1 MIEPARPRSDA
12 EAMSTR
18 VIGAGD
24 FAVMLEIVGRDA
36 FMDLMIDA
44 LRQRFESFD
53 ANEVQARERDGFRY
67 DKPDLGLLEWM
78 PTHEVA
84 GPVVIK
90 MVGYHPTNP
99 VQRHLP
105 SVIATSAMWD
115 TTSGHLV
122 ALGDATLLT
131 SVRTGA
137 ASAVATDALGKRGPV
152 TLGVVGLGAQ
162 AVTQVHAI
170 SRVRTIERVIGIDTN
185 DEVAATFS
193 ERIDFIGLDVD
204 IAGPERAATIAS
216 DVDILTTCT
225 SVDIGAG
232 PVIGPSAP
240 RPWLHVNAVG
250 ADFPGKI
257 EIPRSLLDA
266 SLVVPDVRAQCLVE
280 GECQQIP
287 DTDVGPELW
296 ELLQDPSGSDNTSRV
311 TVFDSTGW
319 AVEDDVALRLA
330 HRLALQH
337 DLGSDIVLESISS
350 DPYDPYSPL
359 AGA

>member
-1 MIEPARPRSDA
+1 MSDITRPRSDR
-12 EAMSTR
+12 EVMSTR
-18 VIGAGD
+18 VIGASDVG
-24 FAVMLEIVGRDA
+24 AMHEIVGRDA
-36 FMDLMIDA
+36 FMDLMIEA

-53 ANEVQARERDGFRY
+53 AGAVQARERDGFRY

-78 PTHEVA
+78 PTHEVS

-99 VQRHLP
+99 VQRRLP
-105 SVIATSAMWD
+105 SVIATSSMWD

-122 ALGDATLLT
+122 ALSDATLLT

-137 ASAVATDALGKRGPV
+137 ASAVATDAFARSGPV

-162 AVTQVHAI
+162 AITQVHAI
-170 SRVRTIERVIGIDTN
+170 SRVRSIERVIGIDTN
-185 DEVAATFS
+185 DEVAATFAD
-193 ERIDFIGLDVD
+193 RIGFLGLDVD
-204 IAGPERAATIAS
+204 IVGPDRAANIAS
-216 DVDILTTCT
+216 EVDVLTTCT

-232 PVIGPSAP
+232 PVIGEAAP

-250 ADFPGKI
+250 ADFPGKV
-257 EIPRSLLDA
+257 EIPRPLLDA
-266 SLVVPDVRAQCLVE
+266 ALVIPDVRAQCLVE
-280 GECQQIP
+280 GECQQILQAN
-287 DTDVGPELW
+287 VGPELW
-296 ELLQDPSGSDNTSRV
+296 ELLQHPAGSDNKNRV

-330 HRLALQH
+330 LRLALQH
-337 DLGSDIVLESISS
+337 DLGTDIVLESLSS

-359 AGA
+359 VGT